1 MRTAEEKTVGLK
13 NVDNEIELLQLVKD
27 GDPCAMKM
35 IYSRYIRVLTALCG
49 RYIINDEDVKDVL
62 QDSFVKIFRTLDSF
76 RYTGQGSLRAWLS
89 RIVVNKSIDFL
100 KERGRIIFTPVGD
113 FPDRPDDP
121 DADTTDLPASVI
133 YGFIRELPDGY
144 RTIFNLY
151 VIEEKSHREIAGML
165 NIKESTSASQLHRA
179 KQLLAKRIKEY
190 LNNTNI

>member
-1 MRTAEEKTVGLK
+1 MK
-13 NVDNEIELLQLVKD
+13 NVDNEIELLQLVKN
-27 GDPCAMKM
+27 GDPSALKM

-62 QDSFVKIFRTLDSF
+62 QDSFVKIFGTISSF
-76 RYTGQGSLRAWLS
+76 RYTGKGSLRAWMS

-100 KERGRIIFTPVGD
+100 KERGRIIFTSLDGVS
-113 FPDRPDDP
+113 DRSDDI

-151 VIEEKSHREIAGML
+151 VIEEKSHREIALML
-165 NIKESTSASQLHRA
+165 NIKDSTSASQLYRA